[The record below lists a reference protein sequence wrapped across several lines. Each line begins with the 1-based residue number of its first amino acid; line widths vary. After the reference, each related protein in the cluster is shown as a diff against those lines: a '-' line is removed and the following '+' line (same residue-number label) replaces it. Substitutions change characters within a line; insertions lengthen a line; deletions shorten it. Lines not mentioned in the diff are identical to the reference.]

1 MADLTRH
8 PDVVDLAE
16 YAEGTLDTSRQ
27 AAVDQHVRECADCT
41 GTLADLAGL
50 PETLAQVPVPPL
62 PAEVADRLDRA
73 IAAEASARTAG
84 PSASP
89 DSTVVPMR
97 PKRRWLTPV
106 LAAAAVVGVIGLAVP
121 VLNSASDSGSDDAG
135 GSVAESSD
143 ESAQESAQ
151 GGARGGGT
159 EDQSSPRSSETVP
172 KLQREA
178 AALSS
183 ATFGKDVANT
193 FFPDQNKRPVPG
205 GQAAVTDLDPGGYR
219 SEVEGLC
226 PTPADADLP
235 YGWVVAIT
243 LDGKPAN
250 LLISQPVPDT
260 NAVAFTCDGSDARVL
275 ATATLKG
282 P

>member
-16 YAEGTLDTSRQ
+16 YAEGTLDPSRQ

-41 GTLADLAGL
+41 QTLADLAGL
-50 PETLAQVPVPPL
+50 PETLAQAPVPQL

-84 PSASP
+84 PSVSP

-135 GSVAESSD
+135 TSAADGSDDSGG
-143 ESAQESAQ
+143 QEFLQ
-151 GGARGGGT
+151 GGTKDRASGGAEERAPNMAR
-159 EDQSSPRSSETVP
+159 EV
-172 KLQREA
+172 

-183 ATFGKDVANT
+183 ATFGEDVADA
-193 FFPDQNKRPVPG
+193 FFPDQKKHPLSDEKALAESEQG
-205 GQAAVTDLDPGGYR
+205 AYR

-226 PTPADADLP
+226 PTPADSDLP
-235 YGWVVAIT
+235 YGWVVSIR
-243 LDGKPAN
+243 LDGKPAR
-250 LLISQPVPDT
+250 LLISQPAPDT
-260 NAVAFTCDGSDARVL
+260 EAVAFTCDGSDARVL
-275 ATATLKG
+275 ATATLVG
-282 P
+282 R